1 MQAHMILSIGNFLF
15 LEFENRKIVSRFG
28 VRVSGRI
35 YSTSAAQLFFSREGI
50 HPNANAKIYIQGIP
64 TITLT

>member
-1 MQAHMILSIGNFLF
+1 MILSIGNFLF

-35 YSTSAAQLFFSREGI
+35 YSTSAAQLFFSREYNQVSTQMQT
-50 HPNANAKIYIQGIP
+50 PKIYIQGIP